1 MLKSLC
7 LCNNVLSYLCVSVCV
22 SVGVCLSLSLSLCL
36 SLSPSVPLCLS
47 ASLCVCLSVSVSF
60 SLSMSLC
67 LCLCLSV
74 CLSVS
79 VPPPPP
85 PSLSLS
91 QSPTELTVWWR
102 TRPLWFMFRLF
113 RFVRWGT
120 MASVRKWLAAAPL
133 HLHHRG
139 VVHVHVQPVF
149 SHPDPDSPGNMK
161 TCFFFSLS
169 LSLFLPSSSSS
180 FPSSPGQN

>member
-1 MLKSLC
+1 MSLP
-7 LCNNVLSYLCVSVCV
+7 VC
-22 SVGVCLSLSLSLCL
+22 LSLCL
-36 SLSPSVPLCLS
+36 SVCLCLF
-47 ASLCVCLSVSVSF
+47 LSVYVS
-60 SLSMSLC
+60 

-74 CLSVS
+74 CVCLSL
-79 VPPPPP
+79 PPP

-120 MASVRKWLAAAPL
+120 MASVRKCLAAAPL
-133 HLHHRG
+133 HLHHSG
-139 VVHVHVQPVF
+139 MVHVHVQPVF

-161 TCFFFSLS
+161 TCSFFSLS
-169 LSLFLPSSSSS
+169 LSVSLFAFFLFLFSFVSWTKLDLTWCLPLFVTLSARVCSENVSSSLPWGSVLQ
-180 FPSSPGQN
+180 PNE

>member
-1 MLKSLC
+1 MYYLTSVFLFVC
-7 LCNNVLSYLCVSVCV
+7 LSTSVCLSVSVSLGV
-22 SVGVCLSLSLSLCL
+22 SACLPLSLFVCLSLSLSLCL
-36 SLSPSVPLCLS
+36 C
-47 ASLCVCLSVSVSF
+47 
-60 SLSMSLC
+60 LSMS
-67 LCLCLSV
+67 LSV
-74 CLSVS
+74 CLSVCVCLS
-79 VPPPPP
+79 LPPP

-113 RFVRWGT
+113 CFVRWGT
-120 MASVRKWLAAAPL
+120 MASVRKCLAAAPL
-133 HLHHRG
+133 HLHHSG
-139 VVHVHVQPVF
+139 MVHVHVQPVF

-161 TCFFFSLS
+161 TCSFFSLS